1 MSSSTIL
8 GVGIAVLGLWLGSS
22 WAVTATI
29 SSWEVRGQFGDMF
42 GAINSLF
49 SGLAFA
55 GIIVAILIQ
64 RAELQ
69 LQREELRLAREEQQ
83 RLVAAQQDASRSL
96 DRQFRIQTL
105 SARATL
111 LHVIVTEAAAAAQ
124 RGSDAVVAALHAGQS
139 GVSSETFAPGALERL
154 KRAQLDVAATLQEI
168 QHLLDTD
175 RGDS

>member
-1 MSSSTIL
+1 MSRSTIL

-42 GAINSLF
+42 GALNSLF

-55 GIIVAILIQ
+55 GIVVAILIQ

-83 RLVAAQQDASRSL
+83 RMVAAQQDASRSL
-96 DRQFRIQTL
+96 DRQFPNPDALGPSNAASCDRHGSRRRS
-105 SARATL
+105 SARFGRGR
-111 LHVIVTEAAAAAQ
+111 
-124 RGSDAVVAALHAGQS
+124 RGSARWPERCELRDIRSRRLGTAQAGAARCRGNAAGDPA
-139 GVSSETFAPGALERL
+139 SS
-154 KRAQLDVAATLQEI
+154 
-168 QHLLDTD
+168 
-175 RGDS
+175 